1 MKRLKEIIDKN
12 LQGDP
17 VIWAVV
23 FALSLVSILVVYSSI
38 GTLAYRKSDSPEWV
52 LFKHTAMVCLGLFA
66 MWFAHR
72 IDYRYYSKLSR
83 LGLWISVPLLLY
95 TFKYGTSLNEASRWL
110 TIMGTSFQPSDFASL
125 ALIINL
131 ASMLSKKQQN
141 IEDIKDALIPMLIW
155 CGIICGLI
163 ALSNF
168 STAVLLFATCM
179 LVMFI
184 GRVPIKYLAMLV
196 LIGLLAGAAAAQF
209 GERWGTV
216 KSRVMSF
223 VDGKELPFQAKHAM
237 IAVASGGVAG
247 KGPGNSDQ
255 RNILPHPYSDFIYA
269 IVIEEYGMIGGVV
282 VLILYLILLHRGMKA
297 AYNSERA
304 FGGLLSAGL
313 SFDLVCQAM
322 VNMGVVV
329 GLGPITG
336 QPLPLISMG
345 GTALVFAGI
354 SVGIILSVSRGEKD
368 EEWNEVSK
376 ELDNGEEPVKR
387 REAKA
392 KTENSEAEDDVDGR
406 EVLKE
411 KLATRKKSLE
421 TLANT
426 PKEEV
431 EGKRKGNSK
440 IKNEDEVLFE
450 SD

>member
-1 MKRLKEIIDKN
+1 MSKFKSWIDKN
-12 LQGDP
+12 LQGDR

-23 FALSLVSILVVYSSI
+23 FALSLISILVVYSSI
-38 GTLAYRKSDSPEWV
+38 GTLAYRRSSSPEAV
-52 LFKHTAMVCLGLFA
+52 LFKHTAMVFLGLAA
-66 MWFAHR
+66 MWFAHKV
-72 IDYRYYSKLSR
+72 DYRYYSKISR
-83 LGLWISVPLLLY
+83 LALWISVPLLLY
-95 TFKYGTSLNEASRWL
+95 TFKFGTSMNDAARWITL
-110 TIMGTSFQPSDFASL
+110 PLINTTFQPSDFASL

-155 CGIICGLI
+155 CGVICGLI

-184 GRVPIKYLAMLV
+184 GRVPVKYLAMLV

-237 IAVASGGVAG
+237 IAVASGGIAG

-255 RNILPHPYSDFIYA
+255 RNILPHPYSDFVYA

-345 GTALVFAGI
+345 GTALVFTGI

-368 EEWNEVSK
+368 EVWEQREHESETEHGNV
-376 ELDNGEEPVKR
+376 
-387 REAKA
+387 EAKA
-392 KTENSEAEDDVDGR
+392 A
-406 EVLKE
+406 
-411 KLATRKKSLE
+411 
-421 TLANT
+421 
-426 PKEEV
+426 
-431 EGKRKGNSK
+431 
-440 IKNEDEVLFE
+440 
-450 SD
+450 

>member
-1 MKRLKEIIDKN
+1 MRTLKNWIDKN

-17 VIWAVV
+17 VIWVVV
-23 FALSLVSILVVYSSI
+23 FALSLISILVVYSSI
-38 GTLAYRKSDSPEWV
+38 GTLAYRRTSSPEFF
-52 LFKHTAMVCLGLFA
+52 LLKHTAMVGLGLAA
-66 MWFAHR
+66 MWFAHKV
-72 IDYRYYSKLSR
+72 DYRYYSKLSR
-83 LGLWISVPLLLY
+83 LALWISVPLLLY
-95 TFKYGTSLNEASRWL
+95 TFKFGTSLNDAARWITL
-110 TIMGTSFQPSDFASL
+110 PLINTTFQPSDFASL

-168 STAVLLFATCM
+168 SSAVLLFATCM

-184 GRVPIKYLAMLV
+184 GRVPVKYLAMLV

-237 IAVASGGVAG
+237 IAVASGGIAG

-255 RNILPHPYSDFIYA
+255 RNILPHPYSDFVYA
-269 IVIEEYGMIGGVV
+269 IVIEEYGMIGGVI
-282 VLILYLILLHRGMKA
+282 VLILYLVLLHRGMKA

-313 SFDLVCQAM
+313 CFDLVCQAM

-345 GTALVFAGI
+345 GTSLVFTGI

-368 EEWNEVSK
+368 DVWEQKEQEAEIENENM
-376 ELDNGEEPVKR
+376 D
-387 REAKA
+387 AKA
-392 KTENSEAEDDVDGR
+392 A
-406 EVLKE
+406 
-411 KLATRKKSLE
+411 
-421 TLANT
+421 
-426 PKEEV
+426 
-431 EGKRKGNSK
+431 
-440 IKNEDEVLFE
+440 
-450 SD
+450 